1 MTVSSPSLRH
11 SAAEPRATATG
22 DSTRLGECVAK
33 LTAHLV
39 THIDD
44 RGAVQEACGSR
55 VLESALMLALLRQEG
70 IYPGVQESLAQ
81 FLQSRREDRA
91 LTALERL
98 LADVCLSGLPSQVEA
113 AALLGGFEH
122 FTAARKRLMF
132 HTYLMV
138 LGATP
143 PDETVDLS
151 AVEYHGHASWVGV
164 TLSAVKILHAYGRG
178 RPDLASE
185 QDRQFLISQV
195 EDGSRREVWEGH
207 LSAHLLALH
216 AVTRFLPGSR
226 LVREDIDRIL
236 QHRNLDGGLPFITDM
251 TVWLTALAGLALTR
265 VDADPALLRRMG
277 DYVAIHQAPDGGWS
291 YTESVTQT
299 DVDDTSCSAEFLSA
313 LDPSRYADELNRAGQ
328 YLTHIANDDGGFPTY
343 RRGHASEATMTANA
357 VSALAPDWDRHA
369 ALLEPAVDFLL
380 QAQKPDGTFERSWS
394 RADAYAISRVLH
406 ALSLAPQRHLARFQT
421 AISQVSTLAL
431 RYLEGTQNPDGGW
444 GHRSGDPSDPISTAH
459 ALIASLPSGNAPWRL
474 SGVRYLMD
482 QQDPDGGF
490 TSIPDQAAPRPIP
503 YNFPVLA
510 DIFVLK
516 ALGNPLHLHSQGT
529 SPTEHTS

>member
-1 MTVSSPSLRH
+1 M
-11 SAAEPRATATG
+11 
-22 DSTRLGECVAK
+22 
-33 LTAHLV
+33 

-55 VLESALMLALLRQEG
+55 VLESALMLALLRRER
-70 IYPGVQESLAQ
+70 IYPGTRKSLAR
-81 FLQSRREDRA
+81 FLQSQREDRA
-91 LTALERL
+91 LTALERQ
-98 LADVCLSGLPSQVEA
+98 LADICLSDRPPQVEVE
-113 AALLGGFEH
+113 ALLGGFEH

-132 HTYLMV
+132 DTYLMV

-143 PDETVDLS
+143 PDEKVNLS

-178 RPDLASE
+178 RPDLLRE
-185 QDRQFLISQV
+185 QDREFLTSQV

-216 AVTRFLPGSR
+216 AVNRFLPGSR

-236 QHRNLDGGLPFITDM
+236 QHRNPDGGLPFITDM

-265 VDADPALLRRMG
+265 VDTDPALLRRMG
-277 DYVAIHQAPDGGWS
+277 DYLAIHQAPDGGWS

-313 LDPSRYADELNRAGQ
+313 LDPSRYADELNRAGR
-328 YLTHIANDDGGFPTY
+328 YLTHIANEDGGFPTY
-343 RRGHASEATMTANA
+343 RRGHASEITMTANA
-357 VSALAPDWDRHA
+357 ISALAPDWDRHA
-369 ALLEPAVDFLL
+369 ALLEPAVAFLL
-380 QAQKPDGTFERSWS
+380 RTQKPDGTFERSWS
-394 RADAYAISRVLH
+394 RADAYAISRALH
-406 ALSLAPQRHLARFQT
+406 ALSLAPHRHVARFRT
-421 AISQVSTLAL
+421 GISQVSTLAL
-431 RYLEGTQNPDGGW
+431 RYLEGAQNPDGGW

-459 ALIASLPSGNAPWRL
+459 ALTASLPSGSAPWRL

-482 QQDPDGGF
+482 QQEPDGGF
-490 TSIPDQAAPRPIP
+490 TSVPDQAAPRPIP
-503 YNFPVLA
+503 YDFPVLA

-516 ALGNPLHLHSQGT
+516 ALGNTHHLLSQGAH
-529 SPTEHTS
+529 PTERTS